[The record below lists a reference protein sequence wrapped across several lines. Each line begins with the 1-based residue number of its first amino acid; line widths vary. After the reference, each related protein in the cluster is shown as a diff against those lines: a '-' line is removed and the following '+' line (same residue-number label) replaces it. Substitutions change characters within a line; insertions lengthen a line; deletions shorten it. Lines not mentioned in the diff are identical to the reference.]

1 MKTKILRMPVNVL
14 RFPDAI
20 ERVLNWTHTPQSRYI
35 CVSNVHMCM
44 EAFDSAE
51 FAAIINHADLTV
63 PDGLPLVWAQKLLG
77 HPGAQQ
83 VRGTDLT
90 LALCQAAAERGIP
103 VGFFGATPELLQQ
116 LKKAFLVRF
125 PQLAIVYAVAPPF
138 RAITEEEDR
147 QFVRDIN
154 ASGARLLFV
163 GLGCPKQ
170 EKWMAEHRGALTCTM
185 LGVGAAFDFIAG
197 NKKPAPL
204 WMQRCGLEWLFRL
217 LSEPKRLW
225 KRYLKHNPRFVWF
238 IGWQVLK
245 NRYEW

>member
-1 MKTKILRMPVNVL
+1 MHGGRCAAFQRCGATSFEWAHSLCG
-14 RFPDAI
+14 
-20 ERVLNWTHTPQSRYI
+20 RYV
-35 CVSNVHMCM
+35 CVANVHMCM
-44 EAFDSAE
+44 EAFDCAD
-51 FAAIINHADLTV
+51 FAAVINNADLAV
-63 PDGLPLVWAQKLLG
+63 ADGLPLVWAQKLLG
-77 HPGAQQ
+77 YAGAQQ

-90 LALCQAAAERGIP
+90 LALCHTAAERAIP

-116 LKKAFLVRF
+116 LRKVLLGRY
-125 PQLAIVYAVAPPF
+125 PQLNIVYAAAPPF

-170 EKWMAEHRGALTCTM
+170 EKWMAEHRGVLTCTM

-197 NKKPAPL
+197 NKKHAPL
-204 WMQRCGLEWLFRL
+204 WVQRCGLEWLFRL

-225 KRYLKHNPRFVWF
+225 RRYLKHNPRFVWF
-238 IGWQVLK
+238 LGRQMLK
-245 NRYEW
+245 KSL